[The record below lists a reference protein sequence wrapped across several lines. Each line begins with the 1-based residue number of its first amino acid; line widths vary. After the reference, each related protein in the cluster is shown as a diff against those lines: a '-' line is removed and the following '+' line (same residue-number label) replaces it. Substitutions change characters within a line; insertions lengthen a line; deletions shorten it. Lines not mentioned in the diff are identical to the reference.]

1 MKLPDFKIRCSAI
14 GQIMTNSRK
23 KGELSKTA
31 QSYIDTW
38 IKEQIYNRRK
48 VVTTKYME
56 KGNIVEDRSIAF
68 AGRVLN
74 ADITKNQQRYENELL
89 IGTPDVITDDYVFDL
104 KNSWDCFTFPLFKS
118 DVPNTDYLYQAQG
131 YMALTGLHHYK
142 LIYTL
147 MDTPDSLIENEFKFS
162 SQLDF
167 DTFAADYRYNKIDD
181 AYRIRIFEIERD
193 DEVIAAIYERVKEC
207 REYINKL
214 ILPYSCYLLS
224 NENTKSN

>member
-1 MKLPDFKIRCSAI
+1 
-14 GQIMTNSRK
+14 MTNSRK

-38 IKEQIYNRRK
+38 IKEQIYSRRK
-48 VVTTKYME
+48 AVSTKYMD

-104 KNSWDCFTFPLFKS
+104 KNSWDCFTFPLFCEN
-118 DVPNTDYLYQAQG
+118 VPNKDYFYQAQG

-147 MDTPDSLIENEFKFS
+147 MDTPDSLIEREFKYS
-162 SQLDF
+162 DQLDF
-167 DTFAADYRYNKIDD
+167 NTFAKDYKYNEIDE

-207 REYINKL
+207 RQYIKNL
-214 ILPYSCYLLS
+214 I
-224 NENTKSN
+224 K